1 MVSISVLPLT
11 ELFQK
16 SLSLNKD
23 LKVKFWPEFSG
34 EVAAIKNGGSSYVHT
49 AILEMDNQQ
58 GTCCTAQGTLL
69 SVMWHPRREGSLGEN
84 GYMYICMAE

>member
-23 LKVKFWPEFSG
+23 LKVKFCPEFSG

-58 GTCCTAQGTLL
+58 GSTVWHRELCSVLCGTPDGRG
-69 SVMWHPRREGSLGEN
+69 V
-84 GYMYICMAE
+84 

>member
-1 MVSISVLPLT
+1 M

-34 EVAAIKNGGSSYVHT
+34 ELAAIKNGGSYVHT

-58 GTCCTAQGTLL
+58 GSTVSTGDSAQCYMAAWMG
-69 SVMWHPRREGSLGEN
+69 GEFR
-84 GYMYICMAE
+84 GECIHVYMYG

>member
-49 AILEMDNQQ
+49 AIFEMDNQHSP
-58 GTCCTAQGTLL
+58 TVKHMELC
-69 SVMWHPRREGSLGEN
+69 SVLCGSLDERGV
-84 GYMYICMAE
+84 